1 MDGPVVQA
9 AKRALAAADVDL
21 VLPYV
26 PPDGEEEIRAA
37 FDSATAARGASD
49 AARVVADRW
58 FFETVVRIHR
68 AGEGATFTGLKPAG
82 LGHGP
87 VVPVAEHALE
97 TGNCDD
103 LVRLLASTV
112 EEQVRSRFARA
123 LDLRPANGDVE
134 SQREYVEAMLG
145 LEVWSHKL
153 YAAATSPAHGHASP
167 SAQSPVG
174 ITTTGRSAR

>member
-9 AKRALAAADVDL
+9 AQRALAASDVDL

-26 PPDGEEEIRAA
+26 PPDGEEEVRAA
-37 FDSATAARGASD
+37 FASATAARGESD
-49 AARVVADRW
+49 AARGVADRW

-68 AGEGATFTGLKPAG
+68 AGEGAPFTGLKPAG

-87 VVPVAEHALE
+87 VVPVAERAFE

-103 LVRLLASTV
+103 LAQLLASAV
-112 EEQVRSRFARA
+112 EEQVRSRFAHA
-123 LDLRPANGDVE
+123 LGLRPANGDVE
-134 SQREYVEAMLG
+134 SHREYVEAMLG

-153 YAAATSPAHGHASP
+153 YSAATAPAHDHAEH
-167 SAQSPVG
+167 AHTHG
-174 ITTTGRSAR
+174 